1 MGTILIEK
9 YVDGIQVERLQLPT
23 GPLQF
28 LAGFLPNQAFREL
41 QRNGLDVEA
50 LLNEKAPTQWLEVT
64 EGNVI
69 KRLRVSRVD

>member
-1 MGTILIEK
+1 MGTIIVDK

-28 LAGFLPNQAFREL
+28 LAGLLPNQAFREL
-41 QRNGLDVEA
+41 QRNGIDVEA
-50 LLNEKAPTQWLEVT
+50 LLNEKASTQWLEVT

-69 KRLRVSRVD
+69 KRVRVSRVD